1 MINSALCDSDRNEII
16 DGIDGIGGVERLRSP
31 GAVECGRG
39 VNALATSST

>member
-31 GAVECGRG
+31 VLL
-39 VNALATSST
+39 NAGEG